1 MSLSSYGNPL
11 AVALIPPFATNT
23 TELLSVLTEATVIR
37 TLPNCAQD
45 PLRNL
50 TICNTSLSPPKRATS
65 LVNLLTLEE
74 KINASIFYLPEVPRL
89 GIPPYTLWNEALHGL
104 GTSTGVDFAPNG
116 SYSVAS
122 NFPEPL
128 LMAAAFDDDLVEQVA
143 IAISIEGRAFGN
155 VGRAG
160 MDYYAPNINPFRD
173 PRWGRGQETPG
184 EDAFRV
190 SGYTKAFVTG
200 LEGPSSSKFKR
211 GIATCKHF
219 AAYDLENYHNV
230 TRFNFDAQVSTQ
242 DLADYYTPP
251 FQACARDA
259 KASAIMCSYNSV
271 NGIPAC
277 LDPYLLQ
284 TVLREH
290 WNWDA
295 ADHYVTTDCFALDVA
310 FDSHNYTST
319 PEQTAADAL
328 KAGTDTDCGI
338 FFPTYLPRAFAQGL
352 VAEQDLDRA
361 LTRVYAA
368 LIKLG
373 YYDPPETQP
382 YGNISFQDV
391 NTPATQKLA
400 RQAATSGM
408 TLFKNSNKTLP
419 LSAPTTGNGTL
430 SIALVGEWSNA
441 TTEMLGGYAG
451 APPFIHSPLYGLQ
464 QTPGISVNLVVGVLD
479 SVPVLAAAES
489 SDIILYVGGIDNSIE
504 QEGLDRVNITW
515 NATKTSL
522 ITSLARLG
530 KPFIIAQS
538 GGGQLD
544 DTAFLANPNISSIL
558 WIGYPGQ
565 DGGVALA
572 DVLFGIVAPAG
583 RLPVTMYPESYVSVP
598 PTDMSLRPN
607 PPLNPGRTYK
617 WFDDAVLPFGY
628 GLHYTNFSAT
638 ASLTFP
644 MSQDTTDILKF
655 SNNIQYTDQFELGN
669 LILNVTN
676 IGDVKSDYA
685 ALAFVSGEY
694 GPLPRP
700 IRELAAYSRL
710 KDIEAGAWMTASL
723 PIKLG
728 ALTRWDDSGKRV
740 LNPGVYRLAI
750 DTQPELAVVEFHIT
764 GSEIVV
770 EQFPI
775 AETKA

>member
-1 MSLSSYGNPL
+1 MSLSSFVNPL

-23 TELLSVLTEATVIR
+23 TVLFEVLTEATLIR
-37 TLPNCAQD
+37 PLPDCDQD
-45 PLRNL
+45 PLKNL
-50 TICNTSLSPPKRATS
+50 TICNTSLSPSERATS
-65 LVNLLTLEE
+65 LVKLLTLDE
-74 KINASIFYLPEVPRL
+74 KIDASIFYVPAVQRL

-104 GTSTGVDFAPNG
+104 GTSTGVDFASNG

-122 NFPEPL
+122 NFPGPL
-128 LMAAAFDDDLVEQVA
+128 LMAAAFDDNLIEQVA
-143 IAISIEGRAFGN
+143 TAISIEARAFGN

-160 MDYYAPNINPFRD
+160 LDYWAPNVNPFRD

-211 GIATCKHF
+211 GIATCKHL
-219 AAYDLENYHNV
+219 AAYDLENYRNV
-230 TRFNFDAQVSTQ
+230 TRFTFDAQVSIQ

-259 KASAIMCSYNSV
+259 KAGSIMCSYNSV
-271 NGIPAC
+271 NGIPTC

-290 WNWDA
+290 WDWDA

-338 FFPTYLPRAFAQGL
+338 FFSSYLPKALSDGL
-352 VAEQDLDRA
+352 VAEKDLDRA

-382 YGNISFQDV
+382 YRNISYQDV
-391 NTPATQKLA
+391 NTPATQNLA

-408 TLFKNSNKTLP
+408 TLLKNLNKTLP
-419 LSAPTTGNGTL
+419 LFTPSAGNSTL

-464 QTPGISVNLVVGVLD
+464 QVSGISVNVVVGVLD
-479 SVPVLAAAES
+479 SAPVLAAAES
-489 SDIILYVGGIDNSIE
+489 SDIILYVGGIDNTIE
-504 QEGLDRVNITW
+504 AEGLDRVNITW
-515 NATKTSL
+515 NATQTSL
-522 ITSLARLG
+522 ITLLAKLG
-530 KPFIIAQS
+530 KPLIIAQS

-544 DTAFLANPNISSIL
+544 DTDFLANPNISSIL
-558 WIGYPGQ
+558 WIGYPGE

-572 DVLFGIVAPAG
+572 DVLFGNVAPAG
-583 RLPVTMYPESYVSVP
+583 RLPVTMYPASYESVP

-607 PPLNPGRTYK
+607 EPLNPGRTYK
-617 WFDDAVLPFGY
+617 WFDGAVLPFGY

-644 MSQDTTDILKF
+644 SSQDTGDIIRRA
-655 SNNIQYTDQFELGN
+655 NNTPYIDQFNLGD
-669 LILNVTN
+669 LVINVQN
-676 IGDVKSDYA
+676 VGDVTSDYA

-700 IRELAAYSRL
+700 KRELVAYSRL
-710 KDIEAGAWMTASL
+710 VGIEPRCTKTTGL
-723 PIKLG
+723 PLKLG
-728 ALTRWDDSGKRV
+728 ALTRWDASGRRV
-740 LNPGVYRLAI
+740 LYPGVYRLVV
-750 DTQPELAVVEFHIT
+750 DTEPELAVVEFEIT
-764 GSEIVV
+764 GSEVV
-770 EQFPI
+770 IEQFPT
-775 AETKA
+775 A